1 MRVAERSWCLDVW
14 MFFCRQQGWTDA
26 SLDCGE
32 RDLSCWSLSHGFGV
46 GRGPSFW
53 RAFLAY
59 FLRLHLLTCDKLPTV
74 ADTLQ
79 TGRAP
84 SLRRRVHPHICCITH
99 AAAHYLSHA
108 NMSDPP
114 PAKKPAFSLYGD
126 LIAPNGD
133 SSVITSG
140 PVKYDM
146 KPKELEPDAQKK
158 KNGRVAF
165 YISS

>member
-1 MRVAERSWCLDVW
+1 MRVAGRGWRWVFGCFYQQPAARIAERVV
-14 MFFCRQQGWTDA
+14 A
-26 SLDCGE
+26 SL
-32 RDLSCWSLSHGFGV
+32 LPFTWHG
-46 GRGPSFW
+46 PC
-53 RAFLAY
+53 AELLARLPRRLQPCDFTCKY
-59 FLRLHLLTCDKLPTV
+59 LRYLQHSTTVTCILHT
-74 ADTLQ
+74 A
-79 TGRAP
+79 RES
-84 SLRRRVHPHICCITH
+84 SLRRRAHPHICCIIS
-99 AAAHYLSHA
+99 AAAQCSASYA

-146 KPKELEPDAQKK
+146 KPKDLEPEAQKK

-165 YISS
+165 YIPPS